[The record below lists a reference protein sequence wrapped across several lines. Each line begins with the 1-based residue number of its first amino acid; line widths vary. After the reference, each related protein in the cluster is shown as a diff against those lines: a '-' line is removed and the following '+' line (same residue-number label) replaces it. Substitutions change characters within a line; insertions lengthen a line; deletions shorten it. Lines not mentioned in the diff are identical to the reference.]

1 MKNFLAQ
8 HARQPKIYI
17 DLPSKGFFYNSLTI
31 QDNQHTQIPIF
42 GMNTMDEIMLK
53 TPDALFTGESTV
65 NVIKSCAPTIL
76 NPWNLLSVDIEQV
89 LIAIRMATYGDRMAM
104 ESTCPKCKNSYTFD
118 IDLNN
123 MLSDFSDLEIVT
135 KIQYK
140 DLYLILRPLT
150 YQESTNVSKRN
161 YAIQKNIATAENNE
175 EVLSNL
181 YKDLNSLTLD
191 INLMHIVEIT
201 DGQDA
206 ENNHAVIK
214 EFIHTAD
221 SELYDLVKNGLSNLT
236 KKWSLPLLSLKCANQ
251 DCKHD
256 YNSKLD
262 LDYSSFF
269 ERGSSH

>member
-123 MLSDFSDLEIVT
+123 MLSDFSDLEVVT

-181 YKDLNSLTLD
+181 YKDLNALTLD

-236 KKWSLPLLSLKCANQ
+236 KKWSLPLLSLTCANQ